1 MRLVRAS
8 LTDFRNYDRVTFE
21 PAPRLNVLTGPNGSG
36 KTNLL
41 EAISLLMPGRGLRNA
56 RPETL
61 TRAGASGWAVASRIL
76 DEDLPRELGTGTIGR
91 PAGEEQGRGRLFRLD
106 SAAARPGE
114 IAPIVSLAWLTP
126 QMERLFGEAATGRRR
141 FLDRLVAALDT
152 GHARALAAHDASAA
166 NRKRLLAERR
176 QESAWLRAAEDSLAR
191 TATAVCASRLAFC
204 RRMNLLANDAAASA
218 FPAARLAL
226 LSPIAERLETE
237 PARLVE
243 DWIREQLANARDT
256 DAATGLTSVGAHR
269 CDLAIAEQ
277 SSNLPAALASTG
289 QQKALLVGIVLAH
302 ASLVEFDRG
311 KPPVLLLD
319 EPLVHLDETRR
330 TALFDLLTST
340 TWQVLLTGTD
350 AAPFASLAPSTAFWH
365 VGGDTVR
372 PAPKASSSW
381 P

>member
-1 MRLVRAS
+1 MRLIRAS
-8 LTDFRNYDRVTFE
+8 LTDFRNYDRLTFE
-21 PAPRLNVLTGPNGSG
+21 PGPGLNVLTGPNGSG

-41 EAISLLMPGRGLRNA
+41 EAISLLAPGRGLRNA
-56 RPETL
+56 RPESL
-61 TRAGASGWAVASRIL
+61 ARAGATGWAVASRVV
-76 DEDLPRELGTGTIGR
+76 DEDLARELGTGTIGR

-106 SAAARPGE
+106 NASARPGE
-114 IAPIVSLAWLTP
+114 IATLVSLAWLTP

-152 GHARALAAHDASAA
+152 GHARTLAAHDASAA

-176 QESAWLRAAEDSLAR
+176 QETAWLRAAEDSLAR
-191 TATAVCASRLAFC
+191 AAAAVCASRLAFC
-204 RRMNLLANDAAASA
+204 RRMNNLAAEAATA
-218 FPAARLAL
+218 FPAARLGL
-226 LSPIAERLETE
+226 LSVIAERLESE

-243 DWIREQLANARDT
+243 DWIRDQLATARDT

-277 SSNLPAALASTG
+277 SSGLPASLASTG

-302 ASLVEFDRG
+302 AALVEFDRG

-330 TALFDLLTST
+330 SALFDVLAAT

-350 AAPFASLAPSTAFWH
+350 ATPFASLAPAAAFWH
-365 VGGDTVR
+365 VGEGAVR